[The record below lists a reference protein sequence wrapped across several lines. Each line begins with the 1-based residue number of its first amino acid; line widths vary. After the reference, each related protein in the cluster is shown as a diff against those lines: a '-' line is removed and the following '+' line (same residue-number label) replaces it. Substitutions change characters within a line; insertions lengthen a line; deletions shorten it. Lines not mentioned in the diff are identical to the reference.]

1 MKMMYLVLKFLIYIK
16 MTLRGKWPFL
26 QTYSNLSLPVVRAI
40 FWATMSPAVLQCVPM
55 QPNTKEKELLAQDFS
70 TSALPMFSAGKSLLW
85 EAALCN
91 ARCLT
96 ESLYSNQQMPV
107 APPVYNNWKHPQ
119 TLPNGSGRAKASL

>member
-55 QPNTKEKELLAQDFS
+55 QPNTKENNRTSSPGLLHLGTADVFGWKVFAVGGCPVQCK
-70 TSALPMFSAGKSLLW
+70 MF
-85 EAALCN
+85 N
-91 ARCLT
+91 RI
-96 ESLYSNQQMPV
+96 PV
-107 APPVYNNWKHPQ
+107 
-119 TLPNGSGRAKASL
+119 L